1 MKAKVY
7 SHKTLIGTT
16 ELNIGDESMGCV
28 YGKFEPNEK
37 YFELIQ
43 KYVWEFWKTD
53 QTDYQKWQA
62 LRFNIQL
69 ENGYFLFAA
78 GGITFDDIEDL
89 PNEPVRID
97 IAGLDRII
105 FEEFFTHKK
114 PSSFIEEPWSEISI
128 EQKIAFEDELNK
140 ELGLENKN
148 KSIFN
153 FLRPK
158 PLKHSLSEYVR
169 SALCHDQR
177 NDDVL
182 FVTRKNDS
190 NNQFAVVHLT
200 WKGKKELEDYPNT
213 SFYVD
218 FEDFKERKLSAD
230 IADWK
235 E

>member
-1 MKAKVY
+1 MKARVY
-7 SHKTLIGTT
+7 SHKMLIGIT

-37 YFELIQ
+37 YFESIQ
-43 KYVWEFWKTD
+43 KHVWDFWKTD

-78 GGITFDDIEDL
+78 GVTFDDIEDL
-89 PNEPVRID
+89 PNEAVRID
-97 IAGLDRII
+97 VAGLDRII
-105 FEEFFTHKK
+105 FEEFFTQKK
-114 PSSFIEEPWSEISI
+114 SSSFIEEPWGEISI

-140 ELGLENKN
+140 ELGLENQN
-148 KSIFN
+148 KSVFS

-158 PLKHSLSEYVR
+158 PIKHPLSDYAR

-177 NDDVL
+177 NDDIL
-182 FVTRKNDS
+182 FVTRKNGS
-190 NNQFAVVHLT
+190 NNQFAIVHLT
-200 WKGKKELEDYPNT
+200 WKGTKELEGYPNT